1 MYNRSFHF
9 IPSHRKEFFR
19 KLNHLSADHFVIDLE
34 DGVPETLLDI
44 GKKNILEFANNC
56 KNKNIWIRVH
66 NEESE
71 YFNDDLQFVEKFPN
85 WGIIIPKFK
94 PKSWEKYILFK
105 KKIILIE
112 SLMDLN
118 QILLFSNELK
128 KMDLFA
134 IGLGLEDML
143 TGFYQNNESL
153 KNLINHIRAN
163 FISINKSIC
172 NILLDG
178 VFTNYKDNELF
189 YEDCKKS
196 LSYGY
201 SGRFSIHPNQI
212 SIINNIYNINEDDY
226 KYAQKIISLSK
237 QKDYPGYSIIDGML
251 LTPPKIEKSKTILS
265 KGLNDE

>member
-128 KMDLFA
+128 KN
-134 IGLGLEDML
+134 GL
-143 TGFYQNNESL
+143 
-153 KNLINHIRAN
+153 
-163 FISINKSIC
+163 IC
-172 NILLDG
+172 YWFRVRRYVNG
-178 VFTNYKDNELF
+178 
-189 YEDCKKS
+189 
-196 LSYGY
+196 
-201 SGRFSIHPNQI
+201 
-212 SIINNIYNINEDDY
+212 
-226 KYAQKIISLSK
+226 
-237 QKDYPGYSIIDGML
+237 
-251 LTPPKIEKSKTILS
+251 ILS
-265 KGLNDE
+265 K